1 MIFNNRGSTTS
12 LLFGRSR
19 RRKQARRDAAFA
31 KFRSQL
37 AQKTNDEFMRRIEAR
52 RMALMPANF
61 RYREDTKQVESK
73 DFDIKKTQLAADRL
87 AEKMLTESRGT
98 KRSLGMVRI
107 GRRKM

>member
-12 LLFGRSR
+12 LLFGRG
-19 RRKQARRDAAFA
+19 RRKRKARRDAAFA
-31 KFRSQL
+31 KFRTEL
-37 AQKTNDEFMRRIEAR
+37 ARKTNEEFMNRLEAR
-52 RMALMPANF
+52 KRALMPANF
-61 RYREDTKQVESK
+61 RYREDTRQVEAK